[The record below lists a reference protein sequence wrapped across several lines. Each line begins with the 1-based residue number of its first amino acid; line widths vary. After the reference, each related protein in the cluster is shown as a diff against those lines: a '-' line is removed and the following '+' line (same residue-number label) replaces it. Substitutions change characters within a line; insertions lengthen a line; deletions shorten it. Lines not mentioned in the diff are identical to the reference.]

1 MKKQGSIIIE
11 VIASIMILS
20 LTTTF
25 IVSANLQNTKILKE
39 RILFEETNRAVANLV
54 NELKYNT
61 SREEIDEMLV
71 DGDMWF
77 KYDKDF
83 SKKLLQ
89 SDIQELE
96 NGDEIQLSKISDE
109 GIGLKLK
116 IVANVK
122 NDDTEVSVEKEFIK
136 SWWMDEI

>member
-11 VIASIMILS
+11 VITSIMILS

-61 SREEIDEMLV
+61 TREEIDEMLD
-71 DGDMWF
+71 DGHIGF
-77 KYDKDF
+77 EYDKDF

-89 SDIQELE
+89 TNIQELE

-116 IVANVK
+116 IIANVK
-122 NDDTEVSVEKEFIK
+122 NEDAEVNIEKEFIK
-136 SWWMDEI
+136 SWWMDDI